1 MDGNKAARGLANTV
15 AVKSKVGTVPPDE
28 GDAPSPLLKELMRR
42 FDGGRQVVF
51 DLGPASE
58 PNLAFF
64 RELPCRLC
72 IGDMVGELADLGGLE
87 SPTEEELD
95 SAVAGCFPPPSSE
108 PYDIVLCW
116 DVLNYLS
123 RDALKVF
130 MKRLAALSRPG
141 ALVHALIV
149 ASPKQMPER
158 PGIYH
163 IQSEERIRRVGD
175 AEWTRAAPRYTQLDF
190 ERLFTRFAVERAMLL
205 RSGMQE
211 YLFKVI

>member
-1 MDGNKAARGLANTV
+1 M
-15 AVKSKVGTVPPDE
+15 GTVPPEE

-42 FDGGRQVVF
+42 FEAGRQVLL

-64 RELPCRLC
+64 QQLPCRLC
-72 IGDMVGELADLGGLE
+72 IGDMLGELADLATLE
-87 SPTEEELD
+87 SPSEELLGD
-95 SAVAGCFPPPSSE
+95 RVAACFPPSPGE
-108 PYDIVLCW
+108 PFDIVLCW

-130 MKRLAALSRPG
+130 MKRLATSCRPG

-149 ASPKQMPER
+149 ASPKAMPER
-158 PGIYH
+158 PGVYH
-163 IQSEERIRRVGD
+163 ILGEERVRRVGN
-175 AEWTRAAPRYTQLDF
+175 AAWTRPAPRYTQLDF
-190 ERLFTRFAVERAMLL
+190 ERLFTRYAVERAMLL